1 MTIQPDIIPDNP
13 YPHVLVWDRMNRKGQ
28 ACRILAMQG
37 KLTQVQFEIDGFT
50 ALVDRR
56 ALRRKNDCRSEDNS
70 PRMV

>member
-1 MTIQPDIIPDNP
+1 
-13 YPHVLVWDRMNRKGQ
+13 MNRKGQ

-56 ALRRKNDCRSEDNS
+56 ALRRKPCDENRSPS
-70 PRMV
+70 SSTMST